1 MEIVSYCSSRGVM
14 RFACAKAGC
23 ADCMEA
29 LLYEN
34 RGLVWVMVT
43 KQFPGKAD
51 YAALLQEGRIGLW
64 RAIERYEPD
73 RGVTFGSYASLVI
86 QHQVWR
92 AVKRSQKLEGWLEA
106 NYVWDSLGAL
116 LSIWQEE
123 QLHQAL
129 EEELEEE
136 LEVLPTLWRQAIEFH
151 YGWSGGAPQTFSEIG
166 NEFGVSRSRVSQLH
180 QQALKILRL
189 PGISIHL
196 RTICE
201 RQERRHYRQALRQ
214 NRGKRGRK

>member
-1 MEIVSYCSSRGVM
+1 MEIVSYCSSRGVT

-29 LLYEN
+29 LLHEN
-34 RGLVWVMVT
+34 KGLVWVMVT
-43 KQFPGKAD
+43 KQFPGNAD
-51 YAALLQEGRIGLW
+51 YADLLQEGRIGLW

-92 AVKRSQKLEGWLEA
+92 AVKHSQKMEGWLEA
-106 NYVWDSLGAL
+106 NYVWDSLVAL
-116 LSIWQEE
+116 LSSWQGE
-123 QLHQAL
+123 QIHQAL
-129 EEELEEE
+129 EEELG
-136 LEVLPTLWRQAIEFH
+136 VLPALWRQVIEFH

-166 NEFGVSRSRVSQLH
+166 DEFGVSRSRASQLH

-201 RQERRHYRQALRQ
+201 RQERRHYRQALLQ
-214 NRGKRGRK
+214 NRGKRGRR